1 MGQKARNIV
10 EKRLTKEEVR
20 MDSGKDLLEH
30 ELKDMYDAE
39 NRLLDALDTMA
50 GKVTDGQLAQ
60 GFKMHR
66 EQTQGQIERL
76 EEVFAAIDSTP
87 DREECHGIVG
97 LIEEFDSFVK
107 EEDPSEDVL
116 NVFASSAALKV
127 EHYEI
132 ASYKSLIK
140 LAHQAGMSD
149 AVSLLEQNLNE
160 ELANARKLET
170 MGIQLG
176 EQLASKG

>member
-1 MGQKARNIV
+1 M
-10 EKRLTKEEVR
+10 E
-20 MDSGKDLLEH
+20 SGKDLLEH

-39 NRLLDALDTMA
+39 NRLLDALQTMA
-50 GKVTDGQLAQ
+50 SKVKDGKLSE
-60 GFKMHR
+60 GFETHR
-66 EQTQGQIERL
+66 EQTQGQIKRL
-76 EEVFAAIDSTP
+76 ENVFRAIGSQP
-87 DREECHGIVG
+87 EREECHGIVG
-97 LIEEFDSFVK
+97 LIDEFDSFVK
-107 EEDPSEDVL
+107 EEDASDDVL

-140 LAHQAGMSD
+140 LAHQGGMSD

-160 ELANARKLET
+160 ELETARELET

-176 EQLASKG
+176 EQLATKS